1 MLKVE
6 TFSKSDSYKEYEY
19 LLMYVNLTVR
29 AADLN
34 DGYILV
40 GDGSTKAML
49 HFFLHWKNQILILL
63 GRERKLLYF

>member
-6 TFSKSDSYKEYEY
+6 TFSKSDSYKEPEY
-19 LLMYVNLTVR
+19 LLMYVNLTMR

-40 GDGSTKAML
+40 GDCSTKAML
-49 HFFLHWKNQILILL
+49 LFFYIGKI
-63 GRERKLLYF
+63 KF